1 VDVLTYVGD
10 GVIYD
15 GLDYAVRI
23 EEQLSAAGLRSAR
36 CDLTTL
42 PTEQPQRA
50 RAYVFTGGT
59 TSIQSNAQWMRSA
72 TDTARLLVANAD
84 RGDYSVIGICLGS
97 QILAEALR
105 PNSIVSSAA
114 IEVGLT
120 TVTRVGDEQ
129 IQQIVPS
136 FHYQSI
142 SPKIR
147 SIAGTRIEWRNA
159 HTAVQAF
166 RYGQRTFGYQFHPD
180 LSAADV
186 HNLIDYQGNV
196 ITRWQGDVAAAH
208 RSVDHHSNALS
219 ADLFRRTVIDLIL
232 G

>member
-1 VDVLTYVGD
+1 MDVLIYVAN

-15 GLDYAVRI
+15 DLDYATRI
-23 EEQLSAAGLRSAR
+23 EEQLSAAGLKSAR

-42 PTEQPQRA
+42 PIAQPQTA
-50 RAYVFTGGT
+50 RAYMFTGGET
-59 TSIQSNAQWMRSA
+59 PVHSNAQWMRSA
-72 TDTARLLVANAD
+72 VDTARHLMANAD

-105 PNSIVSSAA
+105 PDSIVSSAT

-120 TVTRVGDEQ
+120 AVTRVEDER
-129 IQQIVPS
+129 IQQVVPS

-142 SPKIR
+142 SPEIDT
-147 SIAGTRIEWRNA
+147 ITGTRIEWHNA

-166 RYGQRTFGYQFHPD
+166 RYGERTFGYQFHPE
-180 LSAADV
+180 LSATDV
-186 HNLIDYQGNV
+186 HNLIDYHGNV
-196 ITRWQGDVAAAH
+196 ITQWQGDVAAAH
-208 RSVDHHSNALS
+208 RSVDHHTKALS
-219 ADLFRRTVIDLIL
+219 TDLFRRTVIDRVL